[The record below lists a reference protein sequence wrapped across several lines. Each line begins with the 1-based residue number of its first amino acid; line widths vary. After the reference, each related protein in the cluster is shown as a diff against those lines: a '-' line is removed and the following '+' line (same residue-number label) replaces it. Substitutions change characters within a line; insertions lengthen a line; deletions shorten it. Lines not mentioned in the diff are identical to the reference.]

1 MSASDTPPAA
11 GRVLHATLDLLDRQ
25 LRDRNGT
32 LCGNVD
38 DLEITR
44 DDDTGEMF
52 VSAILC
58 GPGILAYRMGRRRLG
73 RWLEEAN
80 RRIHDTPSHHEPFER
95 TRIPIELAG
104 QIGPTIDV
112 AVDVDDLA
120 THDMERWALTHII
133 SHIPGHGSR
142 ARQ

>member
-1 MSASDTPPAA
+1 MNVPATPAIA

-25 LRDRNGT
+25 LRDRNGK

-44 DDDTGEMF
+44 DESGQMF
-52 VSAILC
+52 VTSILC

-80 RRIHDTPSHHEPFER
+80 RRVHDTPSHHERGER

-104 QIGPTIDV
+104 EIGPTIEV

-120 THDMERWALTHII
+120 SHDMERWTLQHII
-133 SHIPGHGSR
+133 GHIPGNSSR
-142 ARQ
+142 AHQ

>member
-1 MSASDTPPAA
+1 MSIPDNPPIA

-25 LRDRNGT
+25 LRDRNGK

-38 DLEITR
+38 EIEITR
-44 DDDTGEMF
+44 DEETGEMF
-52 VSAILC
+52 VTAILC
-58 GPGILAYRMGRRRLG
+58 GPGILAYRLGRRRLG

-80 RRIHDTPSHHEPFER
+80 RRVHDTPGHHEPNER

-104 QIGPTIDV
+104 QIGPTIDL
-112 AVDVDDLA
+112 AVDVADLA
-120 THDMERWALTHII
+120 THDMERWTLAHII
-133 SHIPGHGSR
+133 GHIPGSGSR

>member
-1 MSASDTPPAA
+1 MSTSDNPRSA

-25 LRDRNGT
+25 LRDRNGK

-44 DDDTGEMF
+44 NDETGEMF
-52 VSAILC
+52 VTAILC
-58 GPGILAYRMGRRRLG
+58 GPGILAYRLGRRRLG

-80 RRIHDTPSHHEPFER
+80 RRVHDMPDPGALPER

-104 QIGPTIDV
+104 QIGPSIDV
-112 AVDVDDLA
+112 AVDADDLA
-120 THDMERWALTHII
+120 TQDVERWTLEHII
-133 SHIPGHGSR
+133 SHIPGYGSR
-142 ARQ
+142 AHQ

>member
-1 MSASDTPPAA
+1 MSVPDNPSIT

-44 DDDTGEMF
+44 DEDTGEMF
-52 VSAILC
+52 ITAILC
-58 GPGILAYRMGRRRLG
+58 GPGILAYRMGRRKLG

-80 RRIHDTPSHHEPFER
+80 HRVHNTPGNHEPFKR

-104 QIGPTIDV
+104 QIGPTIEV

-120 THDMERWALTHII
+120 THDMERWALTHIV
-133 SHIPGHGSR
+133 SHIPGNGSR
-142 ARQ
+142 AHQ